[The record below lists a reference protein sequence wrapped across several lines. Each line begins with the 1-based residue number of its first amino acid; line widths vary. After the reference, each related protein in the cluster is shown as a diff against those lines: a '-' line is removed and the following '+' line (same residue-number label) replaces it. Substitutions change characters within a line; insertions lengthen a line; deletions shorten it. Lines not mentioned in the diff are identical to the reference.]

1 MIEERLRVLK
11 AMSEVTHSIDL
22 NAFAGMVGLSPEETI
37 EEVHELV
44 NSGHFRRVG
53 GGFGITEEGKNVLKA
68 IEPVSSGKEFHF
80 YTGID
85 QPTGFSAANLKEFY
99 EITKRVPLDSLQFHL
114 FREDFENWIKKAV
127 KDEELANELSSLR
140 EMNVEKEEIRTEIMK
155 TIAKKYGNG
164 L

>member
-22 NAFAGMVGLSPEETI
+22 NAFASIVGLSPEQTI
-37 EEVHELV
+37 EQVHELV

-68 IEPVSSGKEFHF
+68 IEPVAHGKEFHF

-85 QPTGFSAANLKEFY
+85 QPTGFSAENIKEFY
-99 EITKRVPLDSLQFHL
+99 EIIKRVPSDSLQFHL
-114 FREDFENWIKKAV
+114 LREDFENWTKKAV
-127 KDEELANELSSLR
+127 KDEELANEIALLR
-140 EMNVEKEEIRTEIMK
+140 EKTIEKEEIRNEMMK
-155 TIAKKYGNG
+155 TIAKKYSNG